1 MSQNEVYKRTAGN
14 KFMVL
19 DTVGSS
25 YCLPPYSIE
34 KLKYSLS
41 YCFVSLML
49 GYSLLV
55 QSIIVPRK
63 FVGQGNISEQNIK
76 TEFKIDKKIR
86 NKRSP
91 SANTGYL

>member
-1 MSQNEVYKRTAGN
+1 
-14 KFMVL
+14 
-19 DTVGSS
+19 
-25 YCLPPYSIE
+25 
-34 KLKYSLS
+34 
-41 YCFVSLML
+41 ML